1 MALTEITYTGDG
13 TDVTF
18 GPIPFEY
25 LEDSDINITL
35 DGTPTV
41 AFTIDPATKIITFS
55 SAPANGVSIRVY
67 RLTSSDSLS
76 ATFISGSAIRAQDL
90 NNNFKQNLYVTQEVN
105 NYSLQDIGNVTLNA
119 NYTFSG
125 TVSGSAPTANSHL
138 VTKQYVDA
146 LAFSGTGIS
155 DGNKG
160 DITISSSGSVWTI
173 DNDAVTTSKIADG
186 NVTSAKLSFTPLES
200 ADIGVTVQGY
210 DADTAKLDVAQTF
223 TAVQT
228 FTSPVLTTP
237 SITDPTITGTILEDV
252 YTISDGA
259 AFEVDPG
266 NGSVQLITLGASRTP
281 KATNFAAGESVTLMV
296 DDGTA
301 YTITWTDTTWGP
313 SGVIWT
319 GGSAPTLATSGYTV
333 IQLWKVGSQV
343 YGATVGD
350 VA

>member
-25 LEDSDINITL
+25 LVASDVYITL
-35 DGTPTV
+35 DGVATA
-41 AFTIDPATKIITFS
+41 AFTIDPATKIITFN
-55 SAPANGVSIRVY
+55 SAPGNGVSIRVY
-67 RLTSSDSLS
+67 RSTNSDALT

-90 NNNFKQNLYVTQEVN
+90 NNNFNQNLYVTQEIN
-105 NYSLQDIGNVTLNA
+105 NYSLQDIGNVPLNA
-119 NYTFSG
+119 NYTFNG
-125 TVSGSAPTANSHL
+125 TVSGNAPTVNSHL
-138 VTKQYVDA
+138 ATKQYVDG
-146 LAFSGTGIS
+146 LAFSGTGIA
-155 DGNKG
+155 DGDKG
-160 DITISSSGSVWTI
+160 DITIASSGTVWTI
-173 DNDAVTTSKIADG
+173 DNDAITTAKILNDAVTTAKILNAA
-186 NVTSAKLSFTPLES
+186 VTEAKLSFTPLKS
-200 ADIGVTVQGY
+200 TDLGVSVQAY

-228 FTSPVLTTP
+228 L
-237 SITDPTITGTILEDV
+237 TDPAIIGTILEDV

-266 NGSVQLITLGASRTP
+266 NGSVQLITLGANRTP
-281 KATNFAAGESVTLMV
+281 LATNFAAGESVTLMV

-301 YTITWTDTTWGP
+301 YAITWTDTTWGP

-319 GGSAPTLATSGYTV
+319 GGSAPNLATSGYTV

-343 YGATVGD
+343 YGAKVGE

>member
-25 LEDSDINITL
+25 LAASDVYITL
-35 DGTPTV
+35 DGVATA
-41 AFTIDPATKIITFS
+41 AFTIDPATKIITFN
-55 SAPANGVSIRVY
+55 SAPGNGVSIRVY
-67 RLTSSDSLS
+67 RSTNSDALT

-90 NNNFKQNLYVTQEVN
+90 NNNFNQNLYVTQEID

-119 NYTFSG
+119 NYTFNG
-125 TVSGSAPTANSHL
+125 TVSGNAPTANSHL
-138 VTKQYVDA
+138 ATKQYVDG
-146 LAFSGTGIS
+146 LVFSSTGIA
-155 DGNKG
+155 DGDKG
-160 DITISSSGSVWTI
+160 DITIASSGTVWTI
-173 DNDAVTTSKIADG
+173 DNDAITTAKIVDGDVTE
-186 NVTSAKLSFTPLES
+186 AKLSFTPLKS
-200 ADIGVTVQGY
+200 TDLGVSVQAY

-228 FTSPVLTTP
+228 L
-237 SITDPTITGTILEDV
+237 TDPAIIGTILEDV
-252 YTISDGA
+252 YTIVDGA

-266 NGSVQLITLGASRTP
+266 NGSVQLITLGANRTP
-281 KATNFAAGESVTLMV
+281 LATNFAAGESVTLMV

-301 YTITWTDTTWGP
+301 YAITWTDTTWGP

-319 GGSAPTLATSGYTV
+319 GGSAPNLATSGYTV

-343 YGATVGD
+343 YGAKVGE